1 MSVQVS
7 IFFRPYQSPGGD
19 LSVCLD
25 VARAMDEAGI
35 HSVIFGDHLL
45 LGENLKAYPY
55 GAFLHPAESAWMEP
69 LTTLAAMAAVTKTL
83 KLATG
88 ILIAPLRHPVLLA
101 KTIATLDVISGG
113 RTQLALGVGW
123 QKEEYDA
130 LGLPFEERYA
140 RLEESVRAC
149 RAIWGEQPVNFESE
163 NVHVTNSWAL
173 PRPLQARVPLLLGLN
188 MTGKNARRMAE
199 LADGWCP
206 VGLTPVQ
213 IREGVDRL
221 AEALTEV
228 GRDLSDQHIRVGIPH
243 VTDADGKVDVRRSLA
258 AIPEYADAG
267 GTILTIASPPNPDS
281 LAELM
286 KFIDEVG
293 QVAREYAEPPAP
305 AL

>member
-19 LSVCLD
+19 LSLCLD

-45 LGENLKAYPY
+45 LGENLQAYPY

-83 KLATG
+83 LLATG
-88 ILIAPLRHPVLLA
+88 ILIAPLRPPVLLA

-123 QKEEYDA
+123 QAEEYVA
-130 LGLPFEERYA
+130 LGIPFEERYS
-140 RLEESVRAC
+140 RLEEAVQAC
-149 RAIWGEQPVNFESE
+149 RAIWGEQPVNFESA
-163 NVHVTNSWAL
+163 NVHLRNAWAL
-173 PRPLQARVPLLLGLN
+173 PRPVQARVPLLLGLN

-206 VGLTPVQ
+206 VGLTPAQ

-221 AEALTEV
+221 AEALAVV
-228 GRDLSDQHIRVGIPH
+228 GRDLADQHIRVGIPH
-243 VTDADGKVDVRRSLA
+243 EKDANGRIDVRRSLA
-258 AIPEYADAG
+258 AIPEYAAAG
-267 GTILTIASPPNPDS
+267 GTILTIASPPEPES
-281 LAELM
+281 RKELFD
-286 KFIDEVG
+286 FIREVG
-293 QVAREYAEPPAP
+293 EIAREYD
-305 AL
+305 